1 MIVNL
6 GARPDGGDRK
16 HKQFRPE
23 LFIKDSSF
31 DQSEATKTTVAR
43 PDSAGPQVTVCF
55 EGLFGLSIFY
65 RQYFRAMRS
74 MASKLRSTSK
84 SVVAQD
90 DTLIRIAVRPC
101 QTVAPHQQ
109 VPSV

>member
-31 DQSEATKTTVAR
+31 DQSEATKRPWRDPIVLAR
-43 PDSAGPQVTVCF
+43 RSPFASKVFSPF
-55 EGLFGLSIFY
+55 YFY

-101 QTVAPHQQ
+101 QTVTPHQQ